1 MTNTETRQW
10 LFPDA
15 LVETD
20 WLEANLNDPS
30 LRIFD
35 CTTYLRAPGDSMDV
49 PYIVES
55 GRADYESAHVPGAG
69 FLDLQNDLSDNAQP
83 TRFMMPD
90 SATLVAAFAAKGVG
104 DDTRVI
110 LYSRGAMQWAARI
123 WWMMRSIGFDNA
135 AILNGGWEK
144 WEDENRAA
152 VTGNHNYA
160 AAQLSAKPRGG
171 LFVGKTE
178 VQAAIGEDSICTLNA
193 LSAEL
198 HSGAGERYGRPGRI
212 PGSVNVPAAALA
224 DKTTRALLSP
234 QAVEDAF
241 AKVGVSRD
249 QQIIVYCGGGIAASL
264 DSFLLHQLGYTDI
277 AIYDASLSEW
287 APDASLPMAT
297 D

>member
-1 MTNTETRQW
+1 MTTTDSSQW
-10 LFPDA
+10 LYPDA

-20 WLEANLNDPS
+20 WLNENLDDPS

-35 CTTYLRAPGDSMDV
+35 CTTYLRAPGDNMDI

-55 GRADYESAHVPGAG
+55 GRADYETAHVPGAG
-69 FLDLQNDLSDNAQP
+69 FLDLQAELSDNSQP

-90 SATLVAAFAAKGVG
+90 PATLAAAFAAKGVS
-104 DDTRVI
+104 DETRVI

-144 WEDENRAA
+144 WEDENRPAA
-152 VTGNHNYA
+152 TGDHTYA
-160 AAQLSAKPRGG
+160 AAQLTPSPRDG
-171 LFVGKTE
+171 LFVGKDA
-178 VQAAIGEDSICTLNA
+178 VQSAIGAETICTLNA
-193 LSAEL
+193 LSPEL

-224 DKTTRALLSP
+224 DKATRALLAP
-234 QAVEDAF
+234 QAVADAF
-241 AKVGVSRD
+241 TDVGVTKD
-249 QQIIVYCGGGIAASL
+249 KQIIVYCGGGIAASL

-287 APDASLPMAT
+287 APDKDLPMET
-297 D
+297 G